1 MKNRITLLLIFLMC
15 LLLFIGTGYSSWV
28 KINIEETSTSEIQ
41 LTTPTWNFVPDSAII
56 GNVSNCSYLTAT
68 QELNILSA
76 NVGDTEAVRLTN
88 TAGTQ
93 TKDHSFVIALDREYT
108 VGEVKNYKIE
118 FDYYHAEKRQQ
129 QGKGYP
135 KVQLTYNGSGKG
147 NTQGGGEIV
156 NDKSPFIATNID
168 ENWWHLEYFISA
180 LCPTMTDHGD
190 SGISL
195 NQKINGVKII
205 DSAIY
210 DFAGNTAFIVI
221 DNLRLSSEP
230 ASRLGFFNRGTS
242 FKVNGY
248 YWVKVT
254 WCGELHSV
262 NITFDDDTIAEYT
275 PSNKS
280 PFYIYGL
287 KIGTV
292 VITVTIECGDNHA
305 IQTIQNTL
313 TITS

>member
-1 MKNRITLLLIFLMC
+1 MKRTKLLI
-15 LLLFIGTGYSSWV
+15 LLISCFIVVLCWNLTYSAWV
-28 KINIEETSTSEIQ
+28 DVSFRDVSRNIQ
-41 LTTPTWNFVPDSAII
+41 LTTPVWNFVPDSAVI

-68 QELNILSA
+68 QELSILSS

-93 TKDHSFVIALDREYT
+93 TKDHSFIIALDREYT
-108 VGEVKNYKIE
+108 VGEAKIYKIE
-118 FDYYHAEKRQQ
+118 FDYYHIEKRQQ

-147 NTQGGGEIV
+147 NTQGGGETV

-168 ENWWHLEYFISA
+168 GNWWHLEYFISA
-180 LCPTMTDHGD
+180 LCPTMADHGD
-190 SGISL
+190 TGISES
-195 NQKINGVKII
+195 QKINGVKII

-210 DFAGNTAFIVI
+210 DFAGDAAFIVI

-230 ASRLGFFNRGTS
+230 ASRLGFFNKGTS
-242 FKVNGY
+242 FKSGGY
-248 YWVKVT
+248 YWVKVA

-262 NITFDDDTIAEYT
+262 NITFDDDSIAEYT

-280 PFYIYGL
+280 PFYIKGL
-287 KIGTV
+287 QPGTV
-292 VITVTIECGDNHA
+292 VITVTIECGDNHT
-305 IQTIQNTL
+305 ILTIQNTL
-313 TITS
+313 TVT